1 LSELEANK
9 MLAVLLSEGIA
20 AKRELQDDGL
30 ISVSVP
36 DERFAE
42 AVALLDD
49 AGLPAQKF
57 SSMGDVFKS
66 NSLVAS
72 PVQERAQMI
81 YALSEEISHTVS
93 QIDGVLSARVHVVLP
108 DNDLLKR
115 VISPSSASVL
125 VRYEADTAIDEL
137 IPQIKTLVEI

>member
-1 LSELEANK
+1 MRRPSLLLVLLLTLLLQGCDSTLYTNLSELEANK

-57 SSMGDVFKS
+57 SSPHP
-66 NSLVAS
+66 A
-72 PVQERAQMI
+72 PPCR
-81 YALSEEISHTVS
+81 
-93 QIDGVLSARVHVVLP
+93 
-108 DNDLLKR
+108 
-115 VISPSSASVL
+115 
-125 VRYEADTAIDEL
+125 
-137 IPQIKTLVEI
+137 